1 MLFKGAFKR
10 FIFMVLFLVITYKAL
25 RFLCKFCMRSI
36 AKLIQDYYARREIL
50 ENMRRLD
57 CDLRRM
63 DALSRIYDRESSG
76 V

>member
-1 MLFKGAFKR
+1 MLFKGTFMR

-36 AKLIQDYYARREIL
+36 ARLIQDYYSRQEFL

-63 DALSRIYDRESSG
+63 EMLSRIYDEESSG

>member
-1 MLFKGAFKR
+1 MR
-10 FIFMVLFLVITYKAL
+10 FIFMVLFLVITYKIL
-25 RFLCKFCMRSI
+25 RFLCKFCVRSI
-36 AKLIQDYYARREIL
+36 ERLIHYYYARQEFL

-63 DALSRIYDRESSG
+63 EMLSRLNDEESSG